1 MTRTIHVVG
10 AGLVGPLMAI
20 YLAKKGFTVELHERR
35 GDMRKNTVDAGR
47 SINLAITSRG
57 WRSLEEVG
65 LKEKVSAIS
74 IPMRGRMVHDL
85 QGNTSLQPYG
95 QTDAEVIYAASRS
108 LLNVMLLDAAETY
121 KNLKIN
127 FGARC
132 TGYDPDKSL
141 LQFDGRDVHAETV
154 IAADGA
160 WSPVRKSLM
169 SRIENFNYSQSFLE
183 YGYKELEIPPAAN
196 GAFRI
201 EKHALHIWPRKN
213 YMMIALPNTEGSFTC
228 TLFYPNQGKDSF
240 AHLQT
245 PQEVTEFFTRE
256 FPDAVPHMPGMVG
269 DFLGNPIGALVT
281 VKCGPWNLGGKVVL
295 IGDSAHA
302 IVPFFAQ
309 GMNSGFE
316 DCAVLNSLIDSADP
330 DWEKVFTQ
338 FTRLRKPNADAIADM
353 AVENFTEM
361 RDSVTDPVFLL
372 KKKVGFELEK
382 RWPGKFIPRYSMVIF
397 HPDIPYA
404 EAQRRGAIQDKILE
418 KLCAGISAP
427 EQVNWDEAE
436 KLVKQI
442 A

>member
-20 YLAKKGFTVELHERR
+20 YLAKKGFNVELHERR
-35 GDMRKNTVDAGR
+35 GDMRKNAVDAGR
-47 SINLAITSRG
+47 SINLAITARG
-57 WRSLEEVG
+57 WRSLDEVG

-74 IPMRGRMVHDL
+74 IPMRGRMVHDV

-127 FGARC
+127 FNARC

-141 LQFDGRDVHAETV
+141 LQFDGKDVTAETV

-160 WSPVRKSLM
+160 WSPVRRSLM

-240 AHLQT
+240 ANLQA
-245 PQEVTEFFTRE
+245 PQDVTEFFSRE
-256 FPDAVPHMPGMVG
+256 FPDAVPHMPGMVD
-269 DFLGNPIGALVT
+269 DFFGNPTGALVT
-281 VKCGPWNLGGKVVL
+281 VKCAPWNLGGKAVL
-295 IGDSAHA
+295 IGDAAHA

-316 DCAVLNSLIDSADP
+316 DCAVLNGLVDSADP
-330 DWEKVFTQ
+330 DWEKVFMRFTQ
-338 FTRLRKPNADAIADM
+338 LRKPNADAIADM

-361 RDSVTDPVFLL
+361 RDSVTDPIFLL

-427 EQVNWDEAE
+427 EQVNWGEAE

>member
-20 YLAKKGFTVELHERR
+20 YFAKKGFNVELHERR
-35 GDMRKNTVDAGR
+35 GDMRKNAVDAGR
-47 SINLAITSRG
+47 SINLAITARG
-57 WRSLEEVG
+57 WRSLDEVG

-74 IPMRGRMVHDL
+74 IPMRGRMVHDV

-127 FGARC
+127 FNARC

-141 LQFDGRDVHAETV
+141 LQFDGKDVTAETV

-160 WSPVRKSLM
+160 WSPMRRSLM

-240 AHLQT
+240 ANLQT
-245 PQEVTEFFTRE
+245 PQHVTEFFSRE
-256 FPDAVPHMPGMVG
+256 FPDAVPHMPGMVD
-269 DFLGNPIGALVT
+269 DFFGNPTGALVT
-281 VKCGPWNLGGKVVL
+281 VKCAPWNLGGKALL
-295 IGDSAHA
+295 IGDAAHA

-316 DCAVLNSLIDSADP
+316 DCAVLNSLIDSTDP
-330 DWEKVFTQ
+330 DWEKVFTR
-338 FTRLRKPNADAIADM
+338 FTQLRKPNADAIADM

-361 RDSVTDPVFLL
+361 RDSVTDPIFLL

-427 EQVNWDEAE
+427 EQVNWGEAE

>member
-1 MTRTIHVVG
+1 
-10 AGLVGPLMAI
+10 
-20 YLAKKGFTVELHERR
+20 
-35 GDMRKNTVDAGR
+35 
-47 SINLAITSRG
+47 
-57 WRSLEEVG
+57 
-65 LKEKVSAIS
+65 
-74 IPMRGRMVHDL
+74 
-85 QGNTSLQPYG
+85 
-95 QTDAEVIYAASRS
+95 
-108 LLNVMLLDAAETY
+108 
-121 KNLKIN
+121 
-127 FGARC
+127 
-132 TGYDPDKSL
+132 
-141 LQFDGRDVHAETV
+141 
-154 IAADGA
+154 
-160 WSPVRKSLM
+160 VRKSLM

-201 EKHALHIWPRKN
+201 EKYALHIWPRKN

-281 VKCGPWNLGGKVVL
+281 VKCGPWNLGGKAVL

-361 RDSVTDPVFLL
+361 RDSVTDPIFLL

-442 A
+442 S